1 MIRSAKK
8 LTEKSARLSKLLFL
22 TLLSVLTIQ
31 ACGDDDDGPTTPDG
45 PGNIVE
51 VAQSNDDFSELVSAI
66 TDAGLA
72 STLEGDGP
80 FTVFAPTNAAFAA
93 LPDGLLSSLSNEQLT
108 EILSYHVVA
117 GAAVASGDLEAEQSV
132 EAVAGGDL
140 FITAAEGNVSVND
153 KASVV
158 SADVEASNGV
168 IHAIDQVVLPDA
180 YLDLAGIVIKRY
192 DLQTVEDAVVQAGI
206 ASTLQGD
213 GPFTVFAPNNASF
226 EGLDLSGLS
235 QEQLQ
240 DILTYH
246 VLPNK
251 VLSGD
256 LSSSQTVTTV
266 NGAELTIEVSGEGGV
281 LLTDQQGNVY
291 QVTEADLEGTNGV
304 VHIIDGVLMPS
315 S

>member
-1 MIRSAKK
+1 MIRSANK
-8 LTEKSARLSKLLFL
+8 LAEKSVRLTKLLFL

-51 VAQSNDDFSELVSAI
+51 VAQSNDDFSELVSAV
-66 TDAGLA
+66 TEAGLA

-80 FTVFAPTNAAFAA
+80 FTVFAPTNAAFEA

-140 FITAAEGNVSVND
+140 FVTTADGDVMVND
-153 KASVV
+153 NASVV
-158 SADVEASNGV
+158 TADIEASNGV

-235 QEQLQ
+235 QEELQ
-240 DILTYH
+240 NILTYH
-246 VLPNK
+246 VLPSK

-256 LSSSQTVTTV
+256 LSSSQTVTMASGT
-266 NGAELTIEVSGEGGV
+266 ELTIEVSGDGAV
-281 LLTDQQGNVY
+281 SLTDQQGNVY
-291 QVTEADLEGTNGV
+291 QVIEADLEGTNGV
-304 VHIIDGVLMPS
+304 VHIIDGVLMP
-315 S
+315 